1 MIIEKACAP
10 QKEARECI
18 LGEPPMSQTRARFQ
32 VGQPIHHKRFDYR
45 GVIVDV
51 DPVFCGTEEWYEVMA
66 TSRPPRDQP
75 WYHVLVHDSA
85 HRTYVAERNLEPDL
99 SGAPIRHPEITRF
112 FERFEGGLYAA
123 RRRAN

>member
-1 MIIEKACAP
+1 
-10 QKEARECI
+10 
-18 LGEPPMSQTRARFQ
+18 MSQARARFR

-51 DPVFCGTEEWYEVMA
+51 DPVFCGTEEWYEAMA
-66 TSRPPRDQP
+66 ISRPPKDQP
-75 WYHVLVHDSA
+75 WYHVLVHAAA

-99 SGAPIRHPEITRF
+99 SGEPIRHPELTWF
-112 FERFEGGLYAA
+112 FEGFEDGVYTA